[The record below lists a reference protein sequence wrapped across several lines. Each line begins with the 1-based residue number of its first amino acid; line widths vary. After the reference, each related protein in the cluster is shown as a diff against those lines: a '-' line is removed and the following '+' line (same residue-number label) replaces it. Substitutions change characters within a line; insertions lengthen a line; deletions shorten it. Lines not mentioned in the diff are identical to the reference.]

1 MKNFVSILILCL
13 LWFNNIK
20 AQEFYPNKE
29 LDIEKLINFDL
40 NKYKFSEYKD
50 IIGNN
55 IKSWNGD
62 PEQLSKN
69 VKNWKAIDIKINN
82 EEYELRLNHFK
93 TGEIGF
99 FILIRG
105 LSCETAKSIIPKKY
119 IKKENSLAYTS
130 DWDEFGKLYLEK
142 FSYDTNKNT
151 RLFSG
156 CIAMLDKSNIGSV
169 EDVSFTINLYSQNS
183 PNNPPIVPL
192 KMIRCEVLQYKN
204 KYKLDSNN
212 LREMNYT
219 FKDMPQKVTMDFYI
233 SDSDGELLNTKFR
246 DVGNRIVRFDRD
258 LIHIEQIY
266 KLDKTKVERLFTY
279 EEYKIDRINGDYYF
293 NKREYD
299 KNYITALTPNN
310 ELEMQY
316 KGKCVKKDINE
327 RAF

>member
-1 MKNFVSILILCL
+1 MKKLFSIIILCL
-13 LWFNNIK
+13 LWFSNIK

-29 LDIEKLINFDL
+29 LDIDKLINFDL
-40 NKYKFSEYKD
+40 NKYKFTEYKD

-55 IKSWNGD
+55 VRSWNGN
-62 PEQLSKN
+62 PEELSQN
-69 VKNWKAIDIKINN
+69 VKDWKAINVKIND

-105 LSCETAKSIIPKKY
+105 LSCETAKSIIPIKY

-130 DWDEFGKLYLEK
+130 DWDEFGKLYIEK

-156 CIAMLDKSNIGSV
+156 CIAMLNESNIGSV
-169 EDVSFTINLYSQNS
+169 EDVTFSINIFSQNS
-183 PNNPPIVPL
+183 PNVPPVVPL
-192 KMIRCEVLQYKN
+192 KMIRCDILQYKN

-212 LREMNYT
+212 LRTMNYT
-219 FKDMPQKVTMDFYI
+219 FKDMPQKVTRDYYI
-233 SDSDGELLNTKFR
+233 SDSEDELLNGKFR
-246 DVGNRIVRFDRD
+246 EIGNKTIRFDRD
-258 LIHIEQIY
+258 LIHIEQTY
-266 KLDKTKVERLFTY
+266 ELDKTKVDRLFTY
-279 EEYKIDRINGDYYF
+279 EEYKIDRINGDFFF

-299 KNYITALTPNN
+299 KEYTSILTPNN
-310 ELEMQY
+310 EIELQY
-316 KGKCVKKDINE
+316 KGKCEKKDINE